1 MEPAYKCLND
11 DLVSYRKCTKD
22 EICSNTTLKWEVD
35 FSKEES
41 LENWTQKLNLY
52 CTPSYQLGLFGSM
65 FFFGA
70 FIGSFILPR
79 LADLLGRR
87 PIYLFGLSLYALT
100 ALIHPFSSSFYL
112 TFTLIFMGG
121 ISESGRYYV
130 GFVYLQE
137 LMPPSKWQTYSGLMI
152 FIVHAIAKICYDLYF
167 YKVSKNWLGIGIV
180 SICFVTGALINV
192 IRIMPESPRYLFSKG
207 KVEEAKRS
215 FQKMCIVNKGV
226 LDIGESE

>member
-1 MEPAYKCLND
+1 
-11 DLVSYRKCTKD
+11 
-22 EICSNTTLKWEVD
+22 
-35 FSKEES
+35 
-41 LENWTQKLNLY
+41 
-52 CTPSYQLGLFGSM
+52 M

-79 LADLLGRR
+79 VADLIGRR
-87 PIYLFGLSLYALT
+87 PIYLFGLSLYCLT
-100 ALIHPFSSSFYL
+100 ALFHPFSGSIYF
-112 TFTLIFMGG
+112 TFILIFLGG

-167 YKVSKNWLGIGIV
+167 YKISKNWIGIGII
-180 SICFVTGALINV
+180 SICFVIGALISV

-207 KVEEAKRS
+207 KEAEARKS
-215 FQKMCIVNKGV
+215 FEKMCSINQGV
-226 LDIGESE
+226 LN